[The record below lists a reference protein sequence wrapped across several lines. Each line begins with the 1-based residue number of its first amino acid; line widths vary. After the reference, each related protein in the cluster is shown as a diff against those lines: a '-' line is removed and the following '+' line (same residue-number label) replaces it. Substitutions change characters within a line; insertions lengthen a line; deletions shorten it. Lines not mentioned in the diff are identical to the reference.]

1 MHPSAVNILA
11 IDDDAFMLKV
21 LEKALGE
28 QGFTSV
34 VSCLGGRQALEWFDA
49 QPKPPAVVVLDLKM
63 PEMDGIE
70 FLRHLVER
78 KFQGHLL
85 LISGQDE
92 AMLRSAEKLVKAH
105 NMEILGYLH
114 KPVKPGLLAELL
126 GKLPNLSGPLAKN
139 AVRHYEPARL
149 REAIA
154 KGELVN
160 YYQPIV
166 SVKTGQPESVEAL
179 VRWEHPDDGLVP
191 PDVFIGLAE
200 ENDLIDALAEAVIDM
215 AIAQIKVWRS
225 QGIKLP
231 VGINLSMEN
240 LSKVEF
246 ADTFSSKV
254 EAAGLS
260 PGQFILEVTES
271 RAMRDPAATL
281 DNLTRLRLKGFVL
294 AIDDFGTGYSS
305 LAHLRDLPFNKFK
318 LDRTFVHNAWSE
330 GRVRS
335 MFDTSLNLA
344 KDLDLQVI
352 AEGVE
357 TQEDWVFIRTT
368 RCDQA
373 QGYLIAKP
381 MPADDIAPWLKVWN
395 QRLRRELVPE
405 SGGAIASGEGAQQT
419 VLIVEDNELQR
430 KVQNRI
436 LSAENFRVVTA
447 SNGREALEILRT
459 LRPDLIFIDIEMP
472 GMSGL
477 DVLRQL
483 RKTRVFAKTPVVI
496 VSGINTKNVVK
507 NSLEAGAN
515 SFMVKP
521 FDRKTLVERARQALT
536 QVD

>member
-1 MHPSAVNILA
+1 MHPSAVKILA

-34 VSCLGGRQALEWFDA
+34 TSCLGGPQALEWLDA
-49 QPKPPAVVVLDLKM
+49 QTSAPALIVLDLKM

-70 FLRHLVER
+70 FLRHLVAR
-78 KFQGHLL
+78 KYRGRLL

-105 NMEILGYLH
+105 NLEILGYLH
-114 KPVKPGLLAELL
+114 KPVKPKRLAELL
-126 GKLPNLSGPLAKN
+126 ARLPNLSGPLGKL
-139 AVRHYEPARL
+139 AVSHYEPERL

-154 KGELVN
+154 KLELVN

-166 SVKTGQPESVEAL
+166 SVKTGQPEALEAL
-179 VRWEHPDDGLVP
+179 VRWQHPEDGLVP
-191 PDVFIGLAE
+191 PDVFISLAE
-200 ENDLIDALAEAVIDM
+200 ENDLIDDLAEVVIDM
-215 AIAQIKVWRS
+215 AVAQIKAWRA

-240 LSKVEF
+240 LAKVEF
-246 ADTFSSKV
+246 ADQLSAKV
-254 EAAGLS
+254 DAGGLV
-260 PGQFILEVTES
+260 PGNFILEITES

-281 DNLTRLRLKGFVL
+281 DNLTRLRLKGFIL

-344 KDLDLQVI
+344 KQLDLQVI

-357 TQEDWVFIRTT
+357 TQEDWAFIRTT
-368 RCDQA
+368 RCDQV

-381 MPADDIAPWLKVWN
+381 MPADGIVPWLKEWN
-395 QRLRRELVPE
+395 LRLRRELVPE
-405 SGGAIASGEGAQQT
+405 SGATGETGQQQT
-419 VLIVEDNELQR
+419 VLIVEDNDLQR
-430 KVQNRI
+430 KVQSRI
-436 LSAENFRVVTA
+436 LNAENYRVVTA
-447 SNGREALEILRT
+447 SSGREALEILRT
-459 LRPDLIFIDIEMP
+459 LRPHLIFIDIEMP

-483 RKTRVFAKTPVVI
+483 RKTSVFKKTPVVI
-496 VSGINTKNVVK
+496 VSGVNTKNVVQD
-507 NSLEAGAN
+507 SLDAGAN

-521 FDRKTLVERARQALT
+521 FDRKTLVERARQALS
-536 QVD
+536 QSE